1 MKTKCKEK
9 DYYANFYKLNFPGR
23 FFVFQNVSF
32 KTDYILFGRKKSKNE
47 IKIKDVFKFCLQKGR
62 KRFKKSCVRDIGYNK
77 LNFLRCIIKSCVC
90 VAVQIL

>member
-23 FFVFQNVSF
+23 FFFFQNVSF

-47 IKIKDVFKFCLQKGR
+47 MKIKDVFKFASKNAESHL
-62 KRFKKSCVRDIGYNK
+62 KKVVLEI
-77 LNFLRCIIKSCVC
+77 
-90 VAVQIL
+90 